1 MTAEDPVEYNLEG
14 INQVK
19 INEEIGLTFA
29 AALRSFLRQD
39 PNIIMVGEIRD
50 IETAS
55 IAVKAA
61 LTGHLVFSTLHTND
75 APSDADPSGRHG
87 NGAVPRRL
95 LDEPDHGPAAHPAR
109 LLEVQGADRRCTPRC
124 SGAAARSRRKR
135 RTSFYRGRGAT
146 TATTPATG
154 AAQGVYE
161 VMPITPT
168 IRNLIL
174 DRAPTSEIRSLA
186 IQEGMLTLRAHALM
200 KLKSGI
206 TTAEEILKET
216 TQDD

>member
-1 MTAEDPVEYNLEG
+1 M
-14 INQVK
+14 

-29 AALRSFLRQD
+29 AALRAFLRQD
-39 PNIIMVGEIRD
+39 PNIVMVGEIRD

-61 LTGHLVFSTLHTND
+61 LTGHLVLSTLHTND
-75 APSDADPSGRHG
+75 APSTLNRLVDMGVEPFLVASSVNLIMAQRLIRRICKNCRQATVLHPEVLGELGLSEEEAQDLVVYEGTGCVDCNNTGYKGR
-87 NGAVPRRL
+87 
-95 LDEPDHGPAAHPAR
+95 E
-109 LLEVQGADRRCTPRC
+109 
-124 SGAAARSRRKR
+124 
-135 RTSFYRGRGAT
+135 
-146 TATTPATG
+146 
-154 AAQGVYE
+154 GVYE